1 MERYFER
8 IQGRVYKIGRTRM
21 VPEIV
26 LKDSASKGLDAL
38 LDKINR
44 VKSQVIQASA
54 NVNLNVKQTAANA
67 NLKKAAKV
75 NSNVQQQT
83 VANANASAS
92 ALVDFSPLTQA
103 LQVNSEAVLKFTIAL
118 GSLKLG
124 GQPKED
130 KPNSIWDKIKNGFG
144 AAKSIGSGV
153 KNTMEIPEKILAIR
167 DAFQGKTED
176 KCCCCKNN
184 LTAGVGLGTSA
195 RGSGRGRTR
204 GRFGFRRRGEKLNTP
219 TLSTEQVNPATK
231 KGRFRKVVGAA
242 GGLLEGIGSIGSDFI
257 GGFQDFGKL
266 FGGQGDK
273 SGITSTVSKDLSKG
287 SSVAEASTPKVPEK
301 NAAIASAPK
310 ELEKSVAESAPK
322 GIGKIGKASGFMK
335 GLGKKLLGPLS
346 FLSDAASI
354 ATAAPGKE
362 RAKAIGSTVGGGIGS
377 AIGGFFGSV
386 IPGAGTYVGSAL
398 GGAAG
403 SWLGEKAG
411 AIASDAGKFLGEVT
425 SKVGDFIG
433 DKWSKVTDFFSFGK
447 KKEPEKEKPAIAE
460 PSAAPAAPK
469 APAVASPTSPAL
481 SSPLMPGA
489 FPYSFSPMPFAGPL
503 TPTMP
508 YGQIPALNA
517 GPRIQDAVSGA
528 ASGGKTTPQMVQIS
542 PEQMTSLSAGLKD
555 FKTET
560 TMNYNLP
567 PGAVQVTVRE
577 EHPVDVE
584 GLILQ
589 IGQRLRTEFNKAT
602 QNRKPPAKAPM

>member
-1 MERYFER
+1 
-8 IQGRVYKIGRTRM
+8 
-21 VPEIV
+21 
-26 LKDSASKGLDAL
+26 
-38 LDKINR
+38 
-44 VKSQVIQASA
+44 
-54 NVNLNVKQTAANA
+54 
-67 NLKKAAKV
+67 
-75 NSNVQQQT
+75 
-83 VANANASAS
+83 
-92 ALVDFSPLTQA
+92 
-103 LQVNSEAVLKFTIAL
+103 
-118 GSLKLG
+118 
-124 GQPKED
+124 
-130 KPNSIWDKIKNGFG
+130 
-144 AAKSIGSGV
+144 
-153 KNTMEIPEKILAIR
+153 
-167 DAFQGKTED
+167 
-176 KCCCCKNN
+176 
-184 LTAGVGLGTSA
+184 
-195 RGSGRGRTR
+195 
-204 GRFGFRRRGEKLNTP
+204 
-219 TLSTEQVNPATK
+219 
-231 KGRFRKVVGAA
+231 
-242 GGLLEGIGSIGSDFI
+242 
-257 GGFQDFGKL
+257 
-266 FGGQGDK
+266 
-273 SGITSTVSKDLSKG
+273 
-287 SSVAEASTPKVPEK
+287 
-301 NAAIASAPK
+301 
-310 ELEKSVAESAPK
+310 
-322 GIGKIGKASGFMK
+322 MK

-362 RAKAIGSTVGGGIGS
+362 RAKAIGSTVGGGIGT

-411 AIASDAGKFLGEVT
+411 AIASDAGKFLGEVS

-447 KKEPEKEKPAIAE
+447 KKEPEKDIADKPAIMAE
-460 PSAAPAAPK
+460 PSAPPK

-481 SSPLMPGA
+481 SAPLMPGA
-489 FPYSFSPMPFAGPL
+489 FPYGFAPMPFAGPL

-517 GPRIQDAVSGA
+517 GPRIQDAASGA

-577 EHPVDVE
+577 EHPVNVE